1 MKICVLE
8 NFLKFKISKA
18 NVDFRLQ
25 TTNQSVEKAT
35 DYITPVR
42 SKAGLT
48 NRNMG
53 PKRQP
58 KFLKN
63 RKKNIHTQLLIISQS
78 QVLN

>member
-42 SKAGLT
+42 SKAVLS
-48 NRNMG
+48 NRNMC

-58 KFLKN
+58 KCLKN
-63 RKKNIHTQLLIISQS
+63 RKKTHTQLLIISQS